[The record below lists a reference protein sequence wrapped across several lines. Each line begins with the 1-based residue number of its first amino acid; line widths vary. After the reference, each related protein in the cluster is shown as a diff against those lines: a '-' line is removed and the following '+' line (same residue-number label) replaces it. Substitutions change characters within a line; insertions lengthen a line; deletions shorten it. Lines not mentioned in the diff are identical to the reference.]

1 MQKVQPAQQ
10 RSRKK
15 KASKLEFL
23 KQVLTVVSW
32 LGKIFHAMNVV
43 GAELIK
49 LWHLFF

>member
-23 KQVLTVVSW
+23 KKVFTVVNW
-32 LGKIFHAMNVV
+32 LGKIFHALNIAGTEIV
-43 GAELIK
+43 K